1 MKKMTRFTMRLQSPT
16 LAIASACL
24 GALLAGL
31 TLNGCTVAEVATEPS
46 KAEAPVRLPSF
57 RLSSR
62 PALEIDSLSE
72 DQLDDTI
79 TVSGEIAQKAAV
91 LEGWI
96 YQIKDDTGS
105 LWILSDREV
114 PDVGEVVTVEG
125 TVRYE
130 PIMVDSIDASEFY
143 IEEKAHQRGGDR
155 PVDN

>member
-1 MKKMTRFTMRLQSPT
+1 MTRFTMLFTVRLKSSA
-16 LAIASACL
+16 LALAGACL
-24 GALLAGL
+24 CAGL
-31 TLNGCTVAEVATEPS
+31 SLSGCTAAEVTPEPA
-46 KAEAPVRLPSF
+46 KVEPALRLPTF

-105 LWILSDREV
+105 LWILSDRDV
-114 PDVGEVVTVEG
+114 PEVGESVTVEG

-143 IEEKAHQRGGDR
+143 IEEKAHQRRGDR
-155 PVDN
+155 PANN